1 MAFKLKSGNT
11 TNFKSMGSSPA
22 KNMKTGSYGHSFES
36 PAKQKVNMNDPKV
49 EANYV
54 KHKDNPK
61 YRAALDKKSGGKFE
75 YDKDSRTSTVS
86 TPAKQI
92 TKEGQA
98 RLDEQ
103 AKRKVSHKSYL
114 DKNDNKSKFKKDTKG
129 VLRNVDGKSVGDM
142 NPKSP
147 AKQKLNK
154 DGEGQDQDKI
164 FDDNGKHVANWVDGK
179 KRAIETKLGPR
190 VKKSTESA
198 HGQLNDAEREYQQD
212 LLDRK
217 KKKKSPAKQKVDPPR
232 SPGDRGVKVR
242 YDNETQKYVP
252 IGTPRK
258 IKSTPEIEI
267 KRPAKRKATIP
278 GDFPRMVRNK
288 VVLKPLDPQFN
299 TRDIQKKK
307 KSPAKQAKT
316 KGLGPSTA
324 FGGVKNPE
332 LVKSKPRHPG
342 RKVMKDGP
350 KNKVH
355 GIDLGKDPHWQP
367 HQFRSPRK

>member
-129 VLRNVDGKSVGDM
+129 VLRNADGKSVGDM

-179 KRAIETKLGPR
+179 KRAIETKRGPR

-217 KKKKSPAKQKVDPPR
+217 KTKSPAKQIKVD
-232 SPGDRGVKVR
+232 
-242 YDNETQKYVP
+242 DNKYP
-252 IGTPRK
+252 KPNF
-258 IKSTPEIEI
+258 EIHSEE
-267 KRPAKRKATIP
+267 
-278 GDFPRMVRNK
+278 VN
-288 VVLKPLDPQFN
+288 LS
-299 TRDIQKKK
+299 K
-307 KSPAKQAKT
+307 KS
-316 KGLGPSTA
+316 GFGPSAA
-324 FGGVKNPE
+324 FGGSKNRE
-332 LVKSKPRHPG
+332 LVKDKKTKSK
-342 RKVMKDGP
+342 KVMKDGP